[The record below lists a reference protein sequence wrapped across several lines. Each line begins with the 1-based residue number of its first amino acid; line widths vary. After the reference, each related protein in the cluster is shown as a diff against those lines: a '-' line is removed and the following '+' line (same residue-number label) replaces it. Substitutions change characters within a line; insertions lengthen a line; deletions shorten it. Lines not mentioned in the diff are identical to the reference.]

1 MELITK
7 INYTNGNFY
16 RLKEKLMN
24 YLAHFLLSKQNEALI
39 VGNFIADDVK
49 GNQYRKYPESI
60 QQGILMHRE
69 IDTFTDNHPTVSNS
83 KNLIRKYQKKYTPVV
98 IDIFYDYFLASNF
111 NNYSN
116 FELKKFSLETYS
128 ILNKN
133 IDLLTPKTNYI
144 LHHMS
149 KNNWLYNY
157 ASIEGIQRAL
167 TGLSRKTT
175 FENNMQ
181 VAHHLLLEF
190 ENELKTDFEHFY
202 PELKHHVRNI

>member
-1 MELITK
+1 
-7 INYTNGNFY
+7 
-16 RLKEKLMN
+16 MN

-116 FELKKFSLETYS
+116 W
-128 ILNKN
+128 I
-133 IDLLTPKTNYI
+133 
-144 LHHMS
+144 
-149 KNNWLYNY
+149 W
-157 ASIEGIQRAL
+157 
-167 TGLSRKTT
+167 
-175 FENNMQ
+175 
-181 VAHHLLLEF
+181 
-190 ENELKTDFEHFY
+190 
-202 PELKHHVRNI
+202 